1 MAAWFPRAEAA
12 VSVIDAGRAYC
23 DEHLLASR
31 RGMPLASSFISRTIS
46 AAAGWTFSTPLARP
60 VLAHLHYSSPAGG
73 QVI

>member
-1 MAAWFPRAEAA
+1 
-12 VSVIDAGRAYC
+12 
-23 DEHLLASR
+23 LLASR